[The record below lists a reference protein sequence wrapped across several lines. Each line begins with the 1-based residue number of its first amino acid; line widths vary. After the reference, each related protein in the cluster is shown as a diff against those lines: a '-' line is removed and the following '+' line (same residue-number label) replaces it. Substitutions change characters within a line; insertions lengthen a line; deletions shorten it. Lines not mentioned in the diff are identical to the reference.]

1 MSLERRTNR
10 REALKYL
17 GAAGASFL
25 IYRYLGG
32 LKDTHAQVPQNHDN
46 IKFQI
51 KCIDPPLDE
60 HPKSADIL
68 GVRVGE
74 NSSHKFFE
82 FTLNGNVRTRNSHLG
97 PDEGYGVAYLNREGK
112 VEALA
117 LAEGAERT
125 ADTQVAVVKLKEPQ
139 ELRGNPATPF
149 KVETVFEDEG
159 AESIEVSP
167 DGKVVV
173 FRVPKTV
180 ISPWLEK
187 KEVYLTTEAVG
198 HGSRLTPKNHNKD
211 LCLPEEV
218 LSTPTSTAT
227 STPSPRATST
237 PQPSETSTPVPKP
250 PKELP
255 PTGNAPKNA
264 SESKKAFIASG
275 AALSTAATITLAG
288 EFIRRKIIS
297 RKNP

>member
-46 IKFQI
+46 IRFQI

-68 GVRVGE
+68 RVRVGE
-74 NSSHKFFE
+74 NSTHKFFE
-82 FTLNGNVRTRNSHLG
+82 FTLNGSVRTRNSHLG

-125 ADTQVAVVKLKEPQ
+125 ADTQVVVVKLKEPQ

-149 KVETVFEDEG
+149 KVETIFEDEG
-159 AESIEVSP
+159 AESIEVSQ

-173 FRVPKTV
+173 FRVPKTA
-180 ISPWLEK
+180 ISPWLET
-187 KEVYLTTEAVG
+187 KEVYLTTQAVG

-218 LSTPTSTAT
+218 SPTPTVTAPPAA
-227 STPSPRATST
+227 TPT
-237 PQPSETSTPVPKP
+237 PISP

-255 PTGNAPKNA
+255 PTGSAPKNE
-264 SESKKAFIASG
+264 SESKKGFIASG
-275 AALSTAATITLAG
+275 VALSAAATITLAG
-288 EFIRRKIIS
+288 EFVRRKIIS
-297 RKNP
+297 RKDS